1 MTRQAGRIL
10 TLIGAAALA
19 LGAPAALEAQ
29 TIRYRDRA
37 EAQPRSGYDRMRRM
51 ASRLDQLAR
60 QANEQA
66 RYDQSDQYR
75 RDTKF
80 LREMDDFARSAA
92 QFRRRMDEY
101 RTRPWNVDEELQRLV
116 KDARDVQYRIRRA
129 RFADNRT
136 RATWD
141 RVVDLLGRMT
151 TDYRRSFSVADRNRW
166 FRDDGYAYDDTW
178 DVGGDRRYED
188 RYGERDGAAYYEES
202 QIGRLAQELDDR
214 ANRLIEIARGSV
226 PFGYGYNDSLGRFA
240 AQARDFRGRVD
251 GGRLSQQ
258 QLQVMVRRL
267 VEEAQ
272 QAQSDLTR
280 PGVSR
285 EMQSGWNGAM
295 QTLQRIRQAAAV

>member
-1 MTRQAGRIL
+1 MTRQGTRIL
-10 TLIGAAALA
+10 TLFGAAALA
-19 LGAPAALEAQ
+19 LAAPAAMHAQ
-29 TIRYRDRA
+29 SIRYRDRA
-37 EAQPRSGYDRMRRM
+37 DAPARSGYERMRRM

-92 QFRRRMDEY
+92 RFRRRMDEY
-101 RTRPWNVDEELQRLV
+101 RARPWNVDEELQRLV
-116 KDARDVQYRIRRA
+116 KNARDVQYRIRRA

-151 TDYRRSFSVADRNRW
+151 SDYRRSFSVADRNRW
-166 FRDDGYAYDDTW
+166 FRDDGYAPDETWNGDYD
-178 DVGGDRRYED
+178 D
-188 RYGERDGAAYYEES
+188 RYGDPGGDAYSEGTFSE
-202 QIGRLAQELDDR
+202 LARELDER
-214 ANRLIEIARGSV
+214 ANRLVETARRSV
-226 PFGYGYNDSLGRFA
+226 PFGYGYGDSLGRFA
-240 AQARDFRGRVD
+240 EQARDLRVRVD
-251 GGRLSQQ
+251 GGRLSRQ
-258 QLQVMVRRL
+258 QLQLILRRL

-272 QAQSDLTR
+272 RAESDFSR

-285 EMQSGWNGAM
+285 EMRAGWDGAM
-295 QTLQRIRQAAAV
+295 QTLQRLRQAAEV